1 MKNSPC
7 TQLLRLT
14 GLISLVLSLSA
25 CGNTSNDTD
34 TSDTTSETST
44 ETTNPDTPEEVR
56 IGTSSFTVGEYIFDI
71 RAAGPI
77 DGPGVILLHG
87 FPQTSME
94 WEAQLLALGE
104 AGYRAVAPNQRGYS
118 PLARPEDQ
126 AAYALPNLIEDVL
139 GLADV
144 LGYETFHLVGHDWGA
159 SVAWSTAGAAPERL
173 KSLTTIS
180 VPHLDAFALTRN
192 DPESCQ
198 YSASSYMDFFVQPN
212 SQDILLANDTAQ
224 LRAIYGNLPQSHI
237 DDYLAVL
244 TQPGALKAGLDW
256 YRANITTD
264 TTASLGVIT
273 TPTLYIWS
281 TGDTALCEDGAY
293 LTEDYVSGP
302 YQFEIIEDV
311 DHWVPENASDRV
323 SEVLI
328 EHLNRFEE
336 EAGSTSEK

>member
-1 MKNSPC
+1 M
-7 TQLLRLT
+7 
-14 GLISLVLSLSA
+14 
-25 CGNTSNDTD
+25 
-34 TSDTTSETST
+34 
-44 ETTNPDTPEEVR
+44 R

-87 FPQTSME
+87 FPQTSMGGKPSSSL
-94 WEAQLLALGE
+94 WARQAT
-104 AGYRAVAPNQRGYS
+104 APWHPISGGYS

-212 SQDILLANDTAQ
+212 SQDILLANDAAQ

-264 TTASLGVIT
+264 TTASLG
-273 TPTLYIWS
+273 
-281 TGDTALCEDGAY
+281 
-293 LTEDYVSGP
+293 
-302 YQFEIIEDV
+302 
-311 DHWVPENASDRV
+311 
-323 SEVLI
+323 
-328 EHLNRFEE
+328 
-336 EAGSTSEK
+336 

>member
-1 MKNSPC
+1 MH
-7 TQLLRLT
+7 QLLRLT
-14 GLISLVLSLSA
+14 GLISLALSLSA

-180 VPHLDAFALTRN
+180 STAPRCLCPH
-192 DPESCQ
+192 
-198 YSASSYMDFFVQPN
+198 
-212 SQDILLANDTAQ
+212 
-224 LRAIYGNLPQSHI
+224 PQ
-237 DDYLAVL
+237 
-244 TQPGALKAGLDW
+244 
-256 YRANITTD
+256 
-264 TTASLGVIT
+264 
-273 TPTLYIWS
+273 
-281 TGDTALCEDGAY
+281 
-293 LTEDYVSGP
+293 
-302 YQFEIIEDV
+302 
-311 DHWVPENASDRV
+311 
-323 SEVLI
+323 
-328 EHLNRFEE
+328 
-336 EAGSTSEK
+336 